1 MKTFLI
7 FTTGRTGSD
16 YLNSCLD
23 NVKNVMTFSGYFV
36 YYEFFRDN
44 NECIPTKKLL
54 DDFFKK

>member
-36 YYEFFRDN
+36 YYEFF
-44 NECIPTKKLL
+44 L
-54 DDFFKK
+54 DKNDE

>member
-36 YYEFFRDN
+36 YYEFFRIKMN
-44 NECIPTKKLL
+44 IYQQKIIR
-54 DDFFKK
+54 